1 MNNNRMLQ
9 TVVIEYIFKII
20 KDDDNIDIYDIK
32 EDTYDEFI
40 CDELLNHW
48 SEPGGYDI
56 ITEYFGNTSY
66 FEPTNFELVFMIN
79 LITERRN
86 DYGLDTSDTL
96 FEGIN
101 IHHTWC
107 NMLRHYAY
115 HYINSLGYEDFKLE
129 LKDYIAEE
137 YE

>member
-1 MNNNRMLQ
+1 MVLGYLFAI
-9 TVVIEYIFKII
+9 IEA
-20 KDDDNIDIYDIK
+20 DDDIDIYDIK

-40 CDELLNHW
+40 CYKLFNHW

-66 FEPTNFELVFMIN
+66 FEPDIFEVEFMIDF
-79 LITERRN
+79 IAERRCEG
-86 DYGLDTSDTL
+86 GLDTPDTL

-101 IHHTWC
+101 EHHTWC

-115 HYINSLGYEDFKLE
+115 HYINSLGYADFKLE